1 MQKSAY
7 LILKKCNICIYHSV
21 QRLDWTKR
29 ESMRRVVQ
37 VLLRHIMSFVRMLKA
52 RRGPGQARPG
62 QARPGHAKAAACK
75 QSDNRWHFARALGS
89 ACCVYLTVRVSL
101 CVYTHMHTYTYMY
114 MCAHGPLYCQAA
126 VQSLI
131 MLMDIRFD
139 LVELTR
145 HTLLLLSSPLSLFSS
160 FFRAGQSRTNE
171 LPFDVIYIYIYTV
184 CVVARASS
192 QCLAI
197 YLA

>member
-1 MQKSAY
+1 
-7 LILKKCNICIYHSV
+7 
-21 QRLDWTKR
+21 
-29 ESMRRVVQ
+29 MRRVVQ

-62 QARPGHAKAAACK
+62 QDRRGQAMPKPQRANKATTVDTLPEHWDQPAACIS
-75 QSDNRWHFARALGS
+75 QCG
-89 ACCVYLTVRVSL
+89 CQ
-101 CVYTHMHTYTYMY
+101 CVYTHMHTYTHMY

-145 HTLLLLSSPLSLFSS
+145 HTLLLLSSPSLYFPL
-160 FFRAGQSRTNE
+160 FFVPGKAALTSCH
-171 LPFDVIYIYIYTV
+171 LMSYIHAYIYTV
-184 CVVARASS
+184 CVVARTSS

-197 YLA
+197 YLT

>member
-52 RRGPGQARPG
+52 RRGPGQARTG

-101 CVYTHMHTYTYMY
+101 CVYIHIH
-114 MCAHGPLYCQAA
+114 MCAHWPLYCQAA

-171 LPFDVIYIYIYTV
+171 LPFDVIYTYIL
-184 CVVARASS
+184 CVWLRGHPRSA
-192 QCLAI
+192 
-197 YLA
+197 